1 MRMQKISS
9 NSFNRGR
16 NGGFAHPVR
25 SRVLTRPP
33 PTVPPEV
40 TVQKFDQYGNDKRS
54 TSYLTD
60 RMASLSTGDEI
71 LSAKRLLVRLQ
82 GAGAVD

>member
-1 MRMQKISS
+1 MGASRIQSAAVCS
-9 NSFNRGR
+9 RGR
-16 NGGFAHPVR
+16 R
-25 SRVLTRPP
+25 RRYRQRWL
-33 PTVPPEV
+33 

-60 RMASLSTGDEI
+60 RMVSLSTGDEI